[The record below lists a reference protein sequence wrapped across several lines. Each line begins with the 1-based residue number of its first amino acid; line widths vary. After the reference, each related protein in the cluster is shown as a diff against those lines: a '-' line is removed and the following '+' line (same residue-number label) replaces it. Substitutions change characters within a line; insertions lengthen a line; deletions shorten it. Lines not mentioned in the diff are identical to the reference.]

1 MAQCGRE
8 CGQPV
13 SLLSRAV
20 SLENKKTLETLSFQG
35 FCVGGDKRDRT
46 ADLLNAMG
54 FAPESDGFLF
64 KKQQIIDIFS
74 NKSFHYTSIGI

>member
-35 FCVGGDKRDRT
+35 FCVGGDTKIRT
-46 ADLLNAMG
+46 ADLLNAMAY
-54 FAPESDGFLF
+54 FRISTMYLWSILS
-64 KKQQIIDIFS
+64 KKRE
-74 NKSFHYTSIGI
+74 KT